1 MCVCGGGGGGGVV
14 SYWSAH
20 ILSGVSTGMV
30 RLLLDHG
37 ASPSDSGRVG
47 GNSLTPLHDACS
59 NLHVEVVRVLL
70 ERGADP
76 STRSG
81 RVRALSRWTTSDMCA
96 PNSFYGSRRPL
107 IAALC
112 WQRCTVCP

>member
-1 MCVCGGGGGGGVV
+1 MCVCVCVCVGVV

-76 STRSG
+76 SARSG